1 MQQAIESDSI
11 DEPGAAAAGA
21 ALRAAFGERYAAPIL
36 LSSRPGGETLRATDS
51 QSGREVVVK
60 LLPARLVSP
69 GARMRLE
76 HDAAVLRQVSSHWV
90 SPLLDIAWAGDRL
103 CLVRSFVSGGS
114 LAARLRGGRLDLA
127 DTLTVGRC
135 LLSALKELHANGIMH
150 RDVRPAHLV
159 VGEEAPLAGAVL
171 IDCDLARI
179 TQSDVSVDEQVAR
192 CGALPFAGTDR
203 LAGFRCRRIG
213 RSLLGRSRAFRVPCR
228 TSALRGRKRGRDPPT
243 AHDRSGGGTAESRS
257 CGPSGI
263 GRGHPAAA
271 SQGPARPLPVRRGG
285 ALGPGRH
292 CRGDCGRW
300 LRAGHCDRFARSP
313 PHADGTSLRRPPS

>member
-21 ALRAAFGERYAAPIL
+21 CPCAAFGERYAAPIL

-60 LLPARLVSP
+60 LLPRGSFRP
-69 GARMRLE
+69 ARMRLE

-114 LAARLRGGRLDLA
+114 LAVRFRGGRLDLA

-150 RDVRPAHLV
+150 RDVRPVHLV

-171 IDCDLARI
+171 IDLAIWRGSRKATYPWTNKSPMRRVI
-179 TQSDVSVDEQVAR
+179 VRRNRPAR
-192 CGALPFAGTDR
+192 WISPSANRPISTPPESCFSSALPD
-203 LAGFRCRRIG
+203 I
-213 RSLLGRSRAFRVPCR
+213 
-228 TSALRGRKRGRDPPT
+228 
-243 AHDRSGGGTAESRS
+243 
-257 CGPSGI
+257 
-263 GRGHPAAA
+263 
-271 SQGPARPLPVRRGG
+271 RPL
-285 ALGPGRH
+285 
-292 CRGDCGRW
+292 
-300 LRAGHCDRFARSP
+300 RAKAWARSS
-313 PHADGTSLRRPPS
+313 DST